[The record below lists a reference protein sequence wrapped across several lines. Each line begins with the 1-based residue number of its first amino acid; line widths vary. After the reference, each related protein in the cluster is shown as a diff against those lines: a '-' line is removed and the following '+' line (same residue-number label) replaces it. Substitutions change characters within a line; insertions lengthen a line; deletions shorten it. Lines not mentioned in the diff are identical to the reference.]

1 MTVQMETVI
10 VILLLSCMLVGMLIL
25 ILRKFYNENR
35 VLRDELAKKQ
45 ARAAQIG
52 RNSALGDIY
61 QFIGDFAIL
70 PEYDELV
77 LLSTTSRQPSLD
89 IIGIKEDR
97 MDFIELKKKGARI
110 SSSEN
115 KIRRII
121 ENKNVRYV
129 VKDVEIPAC
138 VSVVERQLPELRR

>member
-89 IIGIKEDR
+89 VIGIKEDR

-110 SSSEN
+110 SPSEN

-129 VKDVEIPAC
+129 VKDVEIPAG